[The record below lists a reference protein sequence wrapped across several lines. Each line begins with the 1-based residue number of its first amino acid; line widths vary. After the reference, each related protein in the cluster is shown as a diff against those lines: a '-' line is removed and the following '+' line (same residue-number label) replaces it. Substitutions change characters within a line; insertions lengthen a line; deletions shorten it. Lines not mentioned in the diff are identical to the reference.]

1 MISNDKNAGQEQ
13 AVRDAAVRAAQ
24 EEKNQAFEA
33 AREAVACA
41 IEEPDSRYPKLIP
54 EIRTHKREAIEV
66 GRYRPT

>member
-1 MISNDKNAGQEQ
+1 MISNDKIAGQEQ

-24 EEKNQAFEA
+24 EEKNQALEA

-41 IEEPDSRYPKLIP
+41 IEAPDSRYPKLIP
-54 EIRTHKREAIEV
+54 EIRIQKREAIEV